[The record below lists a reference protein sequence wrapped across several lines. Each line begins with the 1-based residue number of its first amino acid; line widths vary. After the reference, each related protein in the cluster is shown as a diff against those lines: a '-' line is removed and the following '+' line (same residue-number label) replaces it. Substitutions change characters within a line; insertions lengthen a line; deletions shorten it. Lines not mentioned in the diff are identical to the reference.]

1 MSPNPSDAVPG
12 SAGWTTQQSLLD
24 AAESLIAELGVKGT
38 SLRKI
43 TSRAGTNLAAANYHF
58 GSKEALVR
66 AVVARHLRPLNA
78 ERLQLL
84 DQLEASDLA
93 PRLEEVIH
101 AFVSPVVRYG
111 LERRDKGQDIAKI
124 FGRAMTQP
132 DEVLRGLLIDELKDV
147 IQRFSRAFAR
157 ALPHLGHRELM
168 WRVHFVVGSMA
179 HTMAGAHMLER
190 ITAGLCSLDD
200 REGLVDHLVAFLS
213 AGMRAPAT
221 FSGDTD
227 SAPDFN
233 PNRPTAPNHDT
244 EE

>member
-1 MSPNPSDAVPG
+1 MVPNPSDAVPG
-12 SAGWTTQQSLLD
+12 SAGWNTQQSLLD

-78 ERLQLL
+78 ERLQML
-84 DQLEASDLA
+84 DALEAAARD
-93 PRLEEVIH
+93 PRLEQVIH

-132 DEVLRGLLIDELKDV
+132 DEVLRGLLLDELKDV
-147 IQRFSRAFAR
+147 IQRFSRAFAA

-168 WRVHFVVGSMA
+168 WRVHFMVGSMA

-190 ITAGLCSLDD
+190 VTGGLCSLDD
-200 REGLVDHLVAFLS
+200 REGLVEHLVAFLS

-221 FSGDTD
+221 FPDEPTD
-227 SAPDFN
+227 FDS
-233 PNRPTAPNHDT
+233 NRPTAPTHDT